1 MPAKYQPVND
11 WTTKKVKLLKY
22 WQEECRLYNW
32 LYNQNVQY
40 YQHVNR
46 NLSIIS
52 ILLSA
57 VTGATLLNNS
67 DPPNP
72 GLILSFGIIS
82 IISSFIQGLRQFLD
96 LDTKISA
103 NTFTSRQNSAIV
115 IDIEEQLNLTREE
128 RINGLEF
135 IKSIKT
141 RKNEIIQ
148 SAPMISRS
156 RWAQLKK
163 KIKNGEGISFFNE
176 AIFKN
181 YLESTVAMGDLKL
194 DTPED
199 DMDEQPSNSPEK
211 TITPERLEAITII
224 PATPSHYEQNSFIP
238 IPAQE
243 SPQIMSRRRA
253 VITPTGTTSPILRCP
268 SPVFTNLATVSSNNY
283 AENNNTAT
291 QTISRYSTPQG
302 DNNYESPPKQQNDLQ
317 LALTSSRQSTR
328 RTNSQQDFASNRQLA
343 IDLGSQQH
351 SEPVSEDE
359 LINELQGDNIGIHQ
373 LRQCLYTPPT
383 TGGKKQKQSQQP
395 KHKLEG
401 VLQYHLGR
409 L

>member
-115 IDIEEQLNLTREE
+115 IDIEEQLNLSREE

-224 PATPSHYEQNSFIP
+224 PATTSHYEQNSFIP

-243 SPQIMSRRRA
+243 SPQITSRRRA
-253 VITPTGTTSPILRCP
+253 VITPPGTSPILRCP
-268 SPVFTNLATVSSNNY
+268 SPLFTNQATANASCV
-283 AENNNTAT
+283 ADNTMAT

-302 DNNYESPPKQQNDLQ
+302 HDNYESSPKLQSVLQ
-317 LALTSSRQSTR
+317 LALP
-328 RTNSQQDFASNRQLA
+328 SNRQTTRSTQELVNSRELA
-343 IDLGSQQH
+343 IGVGQQ

-359 LINELQGDNIGIHQ
+359 LISELQGDNLGILQ
-373 LRQCLYTPPT
+373 LRQCLYTPPN
-383 TGGKKQKQSQQP
+383 TGGKKQKQINKATSQ
-395 KHKLEG
+395 KHKLDG
-401 VLQYHLGR
+401 VLKYQLGR

>member
-1 MPAKYQPVND
+1 MPPNYQKVND

-46 NLSIIS
+46 NLSVIS

-57 VTGATLLNNS
+57 ITGATLLNNS

-72 GLILSFGIIS
+72 GIILSFGIIS

-115 IDIEEQLNLTREE
+115 IDIEEQLNLAREE
-128 RINGLEF
+128 RINGVEF

-148 SAPMISRS
+148 SAPMISRA
-156 RWAQLKK
+156 RWSQLKK
-163 KIKNGEGISFFNE
+163 KIKNGDGISFFNE

-199 DMDEQPSNSPEK
+199 DLDEQPSNSPEE

-224 PATPSHYEQNSFIP
+224 PATPSPNESNSFRP
-238 IPAQE
+238 ILTQE
-243 SPQIMSRRRA
+243 MPFRRRA
-253 VITPTGTTSPILRCP
+253 MTPPASSPMLRSD
-268 SPVFTNLATVSSNNY
+268 SPLLFNQANINNISSNSNA
-283 AENNNTAT
+283 AENTMS
-291 QTISRYSTPQG
+291 QSLSRYSTPQDG
-302 DNNYESPPKQQNDLQ
+302 YNDLESAPEMPTTEPLDLTRSSRQ
-317 LALTSSRQSTR
+317 LNLTSSRQLAI
-328 RTNSQQDFASNRQLA
+328 RTNNQLG
-343 IDLGSQQH
+343 D
-351 SEPVSEDE
+351 PVSEDE
-359 LINELQGDNIGIHQ
+359 LINELQGDNLCIQQ
-373 LRQCLYTPPT
+373 LRHGLYTPPIT
-383 TGGKKQKQSQQP
+383 GKKQKYNSSQSKP
-395 KHKLEG
+395 TKHKLDG
-401 VLQYHLGR
+401 VLKYQLGR

>member
-224 PATPSHYEQNSFIP
+224 PATTSHYEQNSFIP

-243 SPQIMSRRRA
+243 SPQLTSRCRA
-253 VITPTGTTSPILRCP
+253 VITPTGTSPMLRCP
-268 SPVFTNLATVSSNNY
+268 SPLFTNLATVSSNNC
-283 AENNNTAT
+283 AVDNTMAA

-302 DNNYESPPKQQNDLQ
+302 NDNYESSPKQQNDLQ
-317 LALTSSRQSTR
+317 LALTSSRQSIR
-328 RTNSQQDFASNRQLA
+328 RTIGQQDFASNRQLA
-343 IDLGSQQH
+343 IDLGNLQ

-383 TGGKKQKQSQQP
+383 TGGKKQKQSLLP

-401 VLQYHLGR
+401 VLQYQLGR